1 MNNTVISTVWAQQ
14 IPIPQERTGYAT
26 IALLYFKGCL
36 EKQHDTAFNKPYTWL
51 NSQHTHQAVKDSRM
65 SKELTF
71 KASVSNP
78 APGHLFAF
86 SANRNRK
93 HLKQGLQESLENYRQ
108 VRWNRTKLMDEQLK
122 TWFETSVLQHH
133 QPHSQ
138 CITYDDNNAVS
149 EKVRNKREIPTCR
162 WWRDQKASRYGSHN
176 SFCHSNDWK
185 RRQKQVP

>member
-1 MNNTVISTVWAQQ
+1 MTQQ
-14 IPIPQERTGYAT
+14 WTYTPGRERLQNVQG
-26 IALLYFKGCL
+26 I
-36 EKQHDTAFNKPYTWL
+36 
-51 NSQHTHQAVKDSRM
+51 
-65 SKELTF
+65 TF

-108 VRWNRTKLMDEQLK
+108 VRWTRTKLMDERLK

-149 EKVRNKREIPTCR
+149 ETVRKKHKRTNLHMLENVHKREIPTCR
-162 WWRDQKASRYGSHN
+162 WWRDRKASRYGSHN

-185 RRQKQVP
+185 RRQNLNLKQVP